1 MGFALPAR
9 RRLGA
14 ALLVSAAVSGTCL
27 ATVDALAAPVVRA
40 QAASTVEATAAN
52 QFSPKTLTVPV
63 GTTVTWTNPQS
74 GFHTVTGGTPT
85 AKDTSKMNAPL
96 SFKTFEATFDKAGTY
111 PYFCEPHASSGMTGE
126 IVVTAK
132 GAPAPG
138 GSASA
143 TPKGAKSPT
152 AGPSESSTAA
162 SSQTPRPVEG
172 EEDGEGDEG
181 EGEHEVIPG
190 VDDNDVIKRIE
201 AEEASNDKQVKGFQ
215 TLLWAMIAAMVAL
228 GIALFLSTRPRRA
241 NR

>member
-27 ATVDALAAPVVRA
+27 ATVDALAAPVVRG
-40 QAASTVEATAAN
+40 QAAGAVEATAAN
-52 QFSPKTLTVPV
+52 QFSPKTLTVAV
-63 GTTVTWTNPQS
+63 GATVTWSNPSS
-74 GFHTVTGGTPT
+74 GFHTVTGGTPA
-85 AKDTSKMNAPL
+85 AKDTSKINAPL
-96 SFKTFEATFDKAGTY
+96 SFKTFKATFEKAGTY

-126 IVVTAK
+126 IIVTAK

-138 GSASA
+138 GSGSA
-143 TPKGAKSPT
+143 TPAGEKSPT

-162 SSQTPRPVEG
+162 SSPTSRPVEG
-172 EEDGEGDEG
+172 EGE

-190 VDDNDVIKRIE
+190 LDDNDVIKRIE
-201 AEEASNDKQVKGFQ
+201 ADEASNDKQIKGFQ

-228 GIALFLSTRPRRA
+228 GAALFLSTRPRRA